1 MCTKAS
7 ILPLPLWGQ
16 DAPRRMDGACPTG
29 LIAGSRLQTPDPP
42 GAGLGQLLSWLF
54 LTPQINLGAA
64 FSRLG
69 YETSVDVPF
78 SCCQSPLGELKPFP
92 EMWSWTGIK

>member
-1 MCTKAS
+1 MGCVQKHPYCLFLCGVKM
-7 ILPLPLWGQ
+7 LPGGW
-16 DAPRRMDGACPTG
+16 TG
-29 LIAGSRLQTPDPP
+29 PVLQGLSPGLETPDPP